1 MKILIAPDKFKGSL
15 TGLEVIE
22 AIKQGIK
29 SFDENIEIE
38 TQLLADGGEG
48 TLEVLEQSLDVERIE
63 LSVAGP
69 ISKSTNAYYLLQGEV
84 AYIEMAQA
92 SGLLLLPMK
101 DRNPLYT
108 STFGTGQ
115 MILDAMD
122 KGVKSINLFVGGS
135 ATNDCGLGMAKAL
148 GFQFYDA
155 NDKELE
161 GRGEELGQVVK
172 IDLDNVDDRIA
183 DINFK
188 VLTDVQNPL
197 LGDNGAAH
205 VYGPQKGA
213 TVNIVDRL
221 EQGAK
226 HLVSVMSNDKEN
238 VSGAG
243 AAGGLGY
250 GALSFLNAEI
260 QSGIEFLMEVTS
272 LESKVKQVD
281 LVITGEGSID
291 HQTLEGKVIAGLY
304 ELCKN
309 LKVPMAVLCGR
320 SNLDSF
326 SKALIYQIMD
336 KAKSTEDAMENAIAY
351 LSELTQQLLSDFRA

>member
-1 MKILIAPDKFKGSL
+1 MKVLIAPDKFKGSL

-22 AIKQGIK
+22 AIKKGIR
-29 SFDENIEIE
+29 SFDTKIKIEA
-38 TQLLADGGEG
+38 QLLADGGEG
-48 TLEVLEQSLDVERIE
+48 TLDVLEQSLDVERLE
-63 LSVAGP
+63 LSVSGP
-69 ISKSTNAYYLLQGEV
+69 LRKATNAYYLLQGDV

-92 SGLLLLPMK
+92 SGLLLLPMQ

-122 KGVKSINLFVGGS
+122 KGAKSINLFVGGS

-148 GFQFYDA
+148 GFQFYDT
-155 NDKELE
+155 DGKELE
-161 GRGEELGQVVK
+161 GRGEELGQVAK
-172 IDLDNVDDRIA
+172 IDLDNVDDRIT

-205 VYGPQKGA
+205 IYGPQKGA
-213 TVNIVDRL
+213 TENIVSHL

-226 HLVSVMSNDKEN
+226 HLTSVLNNAKEN
-238 VSGAG
+238 VLGAG

-260 QSGIEFLMEVTS
+260 LSGIEFLIEVIA
-272 LESKVKQVD
+272 LETKVRRAD

-291 HQTLEGKVIAGLY
+291 QQTLEGKVIAGLY
-304 ELCKN
+304 VLCKN
-309 LKVPMAVLCGR
+309 LKVPMTLLCGR
-320 SNLDSF
+320 STLDSF
-326 SKALIYQIMD
+326 SKAPIYQIMD
-336 KAKSTEDAMENAIAY
+336 QAKSTEDAMENAAAY
-351 LSELTQQLLSDFRA
+351 LSELTQQLLSNFRA